1 MTFLADKSIP
11 SDEEIQEAVIYAN
24 LKDCVV
30 RLYWVNTGHYLDNII
45 IYPGN
50 TFEEAKSAIPTVVGL

>member
-11 SDEEIQEAVIYAN
+11 SDEELQEAVIYAN

-30 RLYWVNTGHYLDNII
+30 RLCWVNIGHDLDYITI
-45 IYPGN
+45 HPGN
-50 TFEEAKSAIPTVVGL
+50 TFEEAKNAIPTVVGL